1 MNIML
6 GCLYLPVHASY
17 KWGFGICAQL
27 DYASKGTS
35 SMYAVVNHGGILMA
49 TLGDTH
55 KVASNVDHLL
65 IYKNLAKHT
74 CFVYNYTVH
83 NYIECVCHCL

>member
-17 KWGFGICAQL
+17 RLGFGMCARPG
-27 DYASKGTS
+27 YASKGTS

-49 TLGDTH
+49 TLGE
-55 KVASNVDHLL
+55 LL
-65 IYKNLAKHT
+65 VIWIIYSSIKIWQNKHAL
-74 CFVYNYTVH
+74 FVYCTQ
-83 NYIECVCHCL
+83 CVCITVSEI